1 MSGKIIPTPERQPD
15 GAGTAQGANMLDLKG
30 VIPALPTPFHAD
42 GALDLDGVRTLVE
55 LSIED
60 GVHAVIPY
68 GSMAEPWAIKS
79 DERAALLKAAVAQAA
94 GRVPVVAGVNG
105 ITPDS
110 AIEEA
115 RQAEAAGCDVLMI
128 NGPTYARPG
137 QDELYDYFI
146 AFIRATDL
154 PVMLY
159 NIPHLTGVGLG
170 VDLIDRLADEP
181 QVVALKDS
189 AGDWGLHVELIRRC
203 ADRLN
208 VFTHVSAMGLGAF
221 AEGATGFVYS
231 GTPVLGR
238 RSRQFYDLVCAG
250 DYEAARPLQVQMGR
264 FSSGVHGIGTSP
276 AGLKAAIDLVG
287 RPGGFPRPPIK
298 ALSEDQRAEVRAVL
312 VKVGVLSAS

>member
-1 MSGKIIPTPERQPD
+1 
-15 GAGTAQGANMLDLKG
+15 MLELKG

-42 GALDLDGVRTLVE
+42 GALNLEGVRALVE

-79 DERAALLKAAVAQAA
+79 DERAALLEAAVAQAA
-94 GRVPVVAGVNG
+94 GRLPVVAGVNG
-105 ITPDS
+105 MTPDS

-115 RQAEAAGCDVLMI
+115 HQAEAAGCDALMI
-128 NGPTYARPG
+128 NGPTYARPS

-146 AFIRATDL
+146 AFIRATEL

-189 AGDWGLHVELIRRC
+189 AGDWGLHVEFIRRC
-203 ADRLN
+203 AGRLN

-221 AEGATGFVYS
+221 AEGASGYVYS

-238 RSRQFYDLVCAG
+238 RSREFYDLVTAG
-250 DYEAARPLQVQMGR
+250 DYEAARPLQVQMAR

-298 ALSEDQRAEVRAVL
+298 ALSEDQIAEVGAVL
-312 VKVGVLSAS
+312 VRVGVLSPA